1 MVTSAPI
8 GICCACHE
16 EIHHPK
22 FVVVTGGPGAGK
34 TAVLEL
40 VRKVLCPHV
49 TVLPEAASILFS
61 GGFWRRDTV
70 PARAAA
76 QRAIYHVQ
84 RELEQIVA
92 DEMKTA
98 VGLCD
103 RGSIDGLAYWPKDEA
118 SYWRELGTDCE
129 AEYARYVA
137 VIHLRTPRTG
147 YNHENPVRIE
157 NAAEALLIDEKLLK
171 VWEGHPNRIIIESH
185 DDFLKKADKAI
196 ARIKGFIPECCLPRG
211 AREASSS

>member
-1 MVTSAPI
+1 MVIQTP
-8 GICCACHE
+8 GGGCCECHQE
-16 EIHHPK
+16 THEPK

-49 TVLPEAASILFS
+49 TVLPESASILFS

-70 PARAAA
+70 PARSAA
-76 QRAIYHVQ
+76 QRAIFHVQ
-84 RELEQIVA
+84 KELERIVA

-118 SYWRELGTDCE
+118 SYWSELRTDR
-129 AEYARYVA
+129 ATEYARYAA
-137 VIHLRTPRTG
+137 VIHLRTPRAG
-147 YNHENPVRIE
+147 YNHANPMRIE

-171 VWEGHPNRIIIESH
+171 VWEGHPNRTIIERH
-185 DDFLKKADKAI
+185 DDFLVKADKAI
-196 ARIKGFIPECCLPRG
+196 KRIKEFIPECCVK
-211 AREASSS
+211 AT